1 MTTQSPYQEGPNEAL
16 KAAENTLRD
25 FITEVLSEK
34 LGADWPDKCGVT
46 PERIEIWKQRKED
59 ERKKI
64 RGRGI
69 EERTLYYAGFYDLPV
84 ILKKQWQLFEP
95 CFGHLKT
102 MEVYL
107 DKLESFRN
115 PDAHRR
121 ELFPHEIH
129 LIRGITGEIRNSV
142 TFFRSQKK
150 PENKHF
156 PILEQ
161 VVDSLGNTATP
172 QQTFVDTKKTL
183 HPGDRVSFIATAWDP
198 KGEACEFRLWKAP
211 DFKEFVGW
219 TRDRVLEWKV
229 TEEDIRNLQRIYIS
243 LRSLRKYHASG
254 DEDDMMAF
262 DYMVLPK
269 EQ

>member
-1 MTTQSPYQEGPNEAL
+1 MTTQDAYHQEPNEAL
-16 KAAENTLRD
+16 KATENTLRD
-25 FITEVLSEK
+25 FIAEVLSEK
-34 LGADWPDKCGVT
+34 LGEDWLKKCGVT
-46 PERIEIWKQRKED
+46 PERIERWKQRQEE

-69 EERTLYYAGFYDLPV
+69 EERILYYADFYDLPV
-84 ILKKQWQLFEP
+84 ILEKHWKLFEP
-95 CFGHLKT
+95 CFGKWKT
-102 MEVYL
+102 MDVYL

-115 PDAHRR
+115 PEAHRR
-121 ELFPHEIH
+121 ELFPQEIH
-129 LIRGITGEIRNSV
+129 LVLGITGEIRTSV
-142 TFFRSQKK
+142 TYFRSAKK
-150 PENKHF
+150 PENKFF

-172 QQTFVDTKKTL
+172 QQKHVDTKKTL
-183 HPGDRVSFIATAWDP
+183 HPGDSVSFIATAWDP

-229 TEEDIRNLQRIYIS
+229 TEEDIRNIQRIYIS

-269 EQ
+269 E

>member
-1 MTTQSPYQEGPNEAL
+1 MTTQDAYHQGPNEAL

-25 FITEVLSEK
+25 LIKEVLSEK

-69 EERTLYYAGFYDLPV
+69 DERILYYADFYDLPV
-84 ILKKQWQLFEP
+84 ILKKHWPLFEP
-95 CFGHLKT
+95 CFGKWKT

-107 DKLESFRN
+107 DKLEDFRN
-115 PDAHRR
+115 PEAHRR

-129 LIRGITGEIRNSV
+129 LILGITGEIRTSV
-142 TFFRSQKK
+142 TYFRSQKK
-150 PENKHF
+150 PENKFF

-161 VVDSLGNTATP
+161 VVDSLGNIAT
-172 QQTFVDTKKTL
+172 TKDKSINTHRTL

-198 KGEACEFRLWKAP
+198 KGEACEFRLWKGP
-211 DFKEFVGW
+211 DYKYIVDW
-219 TRDRVLEWKV
+219 THDPVLEWKV
-229 TEEDIRNLQRIYIS
+229 TEEDIRKEQCIYIS

-254 DEDDMMAF
+254 DEDDIMAF
-262 DYMVLPK
+262 YYIVLPK
-269 EQ
+269 E